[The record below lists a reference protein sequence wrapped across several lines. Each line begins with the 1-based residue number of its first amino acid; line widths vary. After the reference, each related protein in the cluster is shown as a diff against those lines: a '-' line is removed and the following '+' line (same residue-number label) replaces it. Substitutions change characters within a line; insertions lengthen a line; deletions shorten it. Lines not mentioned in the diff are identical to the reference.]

1 MPSEDDARAR
11 LLKIIDDAKT
21 FDELDER
28 IQDEYATKSGVVF
41 GAAVRFLAESD
52 PSGLDAS
59 VQERFAQALS
69 RMVDSEEAL
78 RLAAILES

>member
-1 MPSEDDARAR
+1 MTSEDDARAR
-11 LLKIIDDAKT
+11 LLKIIDDAKS
-21 FDELDER
+21 FEELDER
-28 IQDEYATKSGVVF
+28 VQDEYATKSGAVL

-52 PSGLDAS
+52 PSGLDTV

-78 RLAAILES
+78 RLAAVLES

>member
-28 IQDEYATKSGVVF
+28 IQDEYATKSDAVF
-41 GAAVRFLAESD
+41 GAAVRFLAEND
-52 PSGLDAS
+52 PSGLDAA

-78 RLAAILES
+78 RLAAVLES

>member
-1 MPSEDDARAR
+1 MLSEGDARNR

-21 FDELDER
+21 FEELDER
-28 IQDEYATKSGVVF
+28 IQDEYATKSDAVF

-52 PSGLDAS
+52 PSELDDA
-59 VQERFAQALS
+59 VQERLAQALS

-78 RLAAILES
+78 RLAAVLES